1 MSKKI
6 MAVLLSLII
15 AFSVV
20 AVPVGAADV
29 EFTTGA
35 IEVGNILNYL
45 LDKLISFVL
54 KYLNMYW
61 PGYEDNWSS
70 ADTYVPENF
79 YEGDK
84 AFDETVDANAQWEVG
99 YASAS
104 LLDGVAPMNG
114 DFYLA
119 GSLEPIAGRVPSKVE
134 DDQRVRVYA
143 ISDGTG
149 GTMVHAVIDGFGLA
163 RGDVQTIRERFEEF
177 ADKNNVTNVNVSV
190 LHQHSCI
197 DTLGMN
203 VPLAQALIFN
213 TGNAASGG
221 LLEDQK
227 VKLNQVFME
236 NLFTKTVFCMKKA
249 VSTMKAGTLYYG
261 TADISDYIRD
271 KRDPQAF
278 DGNIHRLRF
287 VPDDNSAAE
296 IWIVEAGIHLMS
308 FGAGGD
314 ILSGDFPIYLERTL
328 KEELGVNLVYIQGAE
343 LAISMRTVDLC
354 SKCGEVPI
362 IVKPVVDAPNGTY
375 TIGCPNGCIIT
386 TPDDA
391 EGSTFT
397 TEDAKDY
404 VKTVDNWNTIS
415 ETGLDNESALS
426 YGKTLAKEL
435 MKINND
441 VKVDPVLNIAMKE
454 VKLNVTNEILTLAAR
469 EDVLNSVIVKNGK
482 NYQLVTEIGYM
493 ELGNEIA
500 VFLCPGEFDPSLI
513 YGGPESGDAAWT
525 GGEWSLPALAD
536 VTDCDNVLVYGLC
549 NDQSGY
555 VLRDNEYHSILSEN
569 EEVNVISDTAGSTFV
584 NEFIGLLGEIDEAS
598 AA

>member
-6 MAVLLSLII
+6 MAVLLSLIL
-15 AFSVV
+15 AFSIV

-35 IEVGNILNYL
+35 VEVGNIFNYL
-45 LDKLISFVL
+45 IDKLISVLL
-54 KYLNMYW
+54 KYLNMFW
-61 PGYEDNWSS
+61 PGYEDNWS
-70 ADTYVPENF
+70 TTEEYVPENF

-84 AFDETVDANAQWEVG
+84 SFDNEGAAWKMG

-104 LLDGVAPMNG
+104 LLEGIAPMNG

-143 ISDGTG
+143 ISDGVG
-149 GTMVHAVIDGFGLA
+149 GIAVQAVIDGFGLA

-177 ADKNNVTNVNVSV
+177 ATKNNVTTVNVSV

-213 TGNAASGG
+213 SSNAVTGGM
-221 LLEDQK
+221 LEGQK
-227 VKLNQVFME
+227 VELNQVFME
-236 NLFTKTVFCMKKA
+236 NLFTKTVYCMKKA
-249 VSTMKAGTLYYG
+249 VSSMKEGKLYYG
-261 TADISDYIRD
+261 TADISEYIRD

-287 VPDDNSAAE
+287 DPVDDTAE
-296 IWIVEAGIHLMS
+296 IWVVEAGVHLMS

-314 ILSGDFPIYLERTL
+314 ILSGDFPIYIERTL
-328 KEELGVNLVYIQGAE
+328 KEELGVNLVYVQGAE
-343 LAISMRTVDLC
+343 LAIGMRTVDIC
-354 SKCGEVPI
+354 ATCGEVPEI
-362 IVKPVVDAPNGTY
+362 TKPADADGIY
-375 TIGCPNGCIIT
+375 KIACPNGCLET
-386 TPDDA
+386 VADDS
-391 EGSTFT
+391 EGSTYT

-404 VKTVDNWNTIS
+404 IKTVDKWNQTS

-435 MKINND
+435 QMINNEIEL
-441 VKVDPVLNIAMKE
+441 DPVLNIAMKE

-469 EDVLNSVIVKNGK
+469 EDVLNSVIVKNGDR
-482 NYQLVTEIGYM
+482 YQLVTEIGYM
-493 ELGNEIA
+493 ELGNQVA
-500 VFLCPGEFDPSLI
+500 VFLCPGEFDPTLI
-513 YGGPESGDAAWT
+513 YGGPESGDAAWM
-525 GGEWSLPALAD
+525 GGKWELPALAE
-536 VTDCDNVLVYGLC
+536 VTDCENVMVYGLC

-555 VLRDNEYHSILSEN
+555 VLRDNEYHSLLSEN
-569 EEVNVISDTAGSTFV
+569 EEVNVISTSAGSTFV
-584 NEFIGLLGEIDEAS
+584 NAFINFLAEIEEET